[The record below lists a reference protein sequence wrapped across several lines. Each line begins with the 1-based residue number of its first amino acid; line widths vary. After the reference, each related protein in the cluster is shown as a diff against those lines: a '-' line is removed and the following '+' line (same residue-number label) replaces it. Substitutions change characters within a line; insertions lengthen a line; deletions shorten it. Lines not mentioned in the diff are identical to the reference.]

1 MDDRTVWHEEVYFQK
16 QDIVYRYCNS
26 YCYIFVILNST
37 QVRNLILRNEPTKSF
52 VINKRHTGVV
62 ESVARDFDF
71 DDGNN
76 LPGTAPRGFRFSGR
90 RTHGAFSVLQ
100 AAKS

>member
-26 YCYIFVILNST
+26 YCYIFMILNST
-37 QVRNLILRNEPTKSF
+37 QVRNLILRNEPNKSF
-52 VINKRHTGVV
+52 VINKRHTGAV
-62 ESVARDFDF
+62 ESVARYFDL
-71 DDGNN
+71 DDGHICRAR
-76 LPGTAPRGFRFSGR
+76 LLWLRVSGR
-90 RTHGAFSVLQ
+90 RTYGAFSVLQ